1 MTNVAQ
7 NIVEETIK
15 LTAADGHSFEAF
27 HAAPKGASKGGLV
40 ILQEI
45 FGLTDQLKG
54 VVRAYARDGYD
65 TIFPCVYDR
74 VAPGT
79 VVPFAEAERGRDL
92 AYGLPLDKVML
103 DVGAAVDRVQSSRGV
118 SVLGFCWGG
127 GVIVRAAAELNL
139 RGAIAFYGTRLPTY
153 LDLKPKCPLL
163 FHFGKTDPNSTPE
176 MIEQVGK
183 AFPSAETHVYEAGH
197 AFANDV
203 RPAYNEV
210 AATTARARTLDFWQS
225 TTSRRRRIR
234 HRHSG
239 ARAKRASPESIT
251 PALRSMNSGS
261 GPLGRPGMT
270 DQCASSQLSAA
281 RASTCSGTCSDTAGC
296 GASCITLLTIG
307 MVSATSPSG
316 TSKINSSCTCSSICA
331 LSLASASSLS
341 MRIMARRMMSA
352 ADPCKRALIAAR
364 SLNERIDG
372 FDALMSG

>member
-7 NIVEETIK
+7 DIVEETIK

-27 HAAPKGASKGGLV
+27 HAAPKQGSKGGLV

-54 VVRAYARDGYD
+54 VVRAHARDGYD

-92 AYGLPLDKVML
+92 AYGLPLDKVMH
-103 DVGAAVDRVQSSRGV
+103 DVGAAVDHVQSSRGV

-153 LDLKPKCPLL
+153 LNLKPKCPLL

-176 MIEQVGK
+176 IIEQVRK
-183 AFPSAETHVYEAGH
+183 AFPSAATHIYEAGH

-203 RPAYNEV
+203 RPAYNEA
-210 AATTARARTLDFWQS
+210 AATTARAHTLDFLAKHHKPA
-225 TTSRRRRIR
+225 TT
-234 HRHSG
+234 H
-239 ARAKRASPESIT
+239 
-251 PALRSMNSGS
+251 
-261 GPLGRPGMT
+261 
-270 DQCASSQLSAA
+270 
-281 RASTCSGTCSDTAGC
+281 
-296 GASCITLLTIG
+296 
-307 MVSATSPSG
+307 
-316 TSKINSSCTCSSICA
+316 
-331 LSLASASSLS
+331 
-341 MRIMARRMMSA
+341 
-352 ADPCKRALIAAR
+352 
-364 SLNERIDG
+364 
-372 FDALMSG
+372 